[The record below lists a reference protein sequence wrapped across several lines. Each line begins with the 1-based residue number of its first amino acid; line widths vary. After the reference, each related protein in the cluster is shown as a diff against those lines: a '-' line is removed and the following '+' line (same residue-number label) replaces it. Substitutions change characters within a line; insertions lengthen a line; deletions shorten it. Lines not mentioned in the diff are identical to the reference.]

1 MSTHTVRGDGP
12 PVVQD
17 APPASSITI
26 QGVPP
31 SVTREQVREA
41 LRVLGIDPLEAC
53 DLSFDETA
61 VYVEV
66 YSNGRPASVP
76 AWRWTH
82 NGKTVA
88 THRLTIPILEKDE
101 TP

>member
-1 MSTHTVRGDGP
+1 MSE
-12 PVVQD
+12 
-17 APPASSITI
+17 SSITI
-26 QGVPP
+26 TGVPA
-31 SVTREQVREA
+31 SVTREQVLEA
-41 LRVLGIDPLEAC
+41 LRVLGIDPSEVC
-53 DLSFDETA
+53 GLSFEDSA

-66 YSNGRPASVP
+66 YSNGRPRSVP

-88 THRLTIPILEKDE
+88 THRLTIPIIEKEE